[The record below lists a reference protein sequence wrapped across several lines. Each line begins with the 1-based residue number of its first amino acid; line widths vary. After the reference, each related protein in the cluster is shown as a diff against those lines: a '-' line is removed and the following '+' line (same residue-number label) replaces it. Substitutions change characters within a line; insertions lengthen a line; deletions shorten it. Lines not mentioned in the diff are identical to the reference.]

1 MDAIDLNT
9 IKDKA
14 DELATTDVSSLQAQA
29 LDEQTKNKYGTMYF
43 GSDEAKIKKLKAKTR
58 YGSSRI
64 IIGAFSPFIYLYIV
78 VNLYNY

>member
-29 LDEQTKNKYGTMYF
+29 LMSKPRTSTVQCTLVAMKQNQEIE
-43 GSDEAKIKKLKAKTR
+43 SKTR

-78 VNLYNY
+78 VNPYNY